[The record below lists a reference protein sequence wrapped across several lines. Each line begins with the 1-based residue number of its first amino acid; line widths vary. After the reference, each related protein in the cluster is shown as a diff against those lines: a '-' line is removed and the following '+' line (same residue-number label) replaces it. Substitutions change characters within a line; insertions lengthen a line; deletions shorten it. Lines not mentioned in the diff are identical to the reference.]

1 MKKRLTVGDL
11 AKAAG
16 VSVRTLRHYDEI
28 GLLSPAFVGDNGYR
42 YYGRDEFL
50 RLQQIM
56 LLREMRIPL
65 KEIASLLDRQGAN
78 YAALLAAH
86 RERLAVEAKRYRQLV
101 KTIDRTIAE
110 LESERDMKT
119 KDLYKGFSK
128 EKQGEYEDWL
138 VEKYGGDMR
147 ARIDRSKKAYE
158 TASEEQRAAMV
169 RDLEEI
175 ESGLAAEMKKGTKA
189 ESASLDPLLQ
199 RHSAW
204 VGSMWNRPC
213 PPDAYAGLA
222 DLYLSHPDFRTRF
235 ETIADGFTDWLAA
248 AMKAYAA
255 RQGG

>member
-1 MKKRLTVGDL
+1 MKQRLTVGDL

-28 GLLSPAFVGDNGYR
+28 GLLSPAFVGGNGYR

-56 LLREMRIPL
+56 LHREMRIPL
-65 KEIASLLDRQGAN
+65 KEIASLLDRQGAD

-86 RERLAVEAKRYRQLV
+86 RERLAAEAKRYRQLV

-128 EKQGEYEDWL
+128 EKQDEYEDWL
-138 VEKYGGDMR
+138 VEKYGPDMR
-147 ARIDRSKKAYE
+147 ARIDAGKKAYADANE
-158 TASEEQRAAMV
+158 AQRAGMM

-175 ESGLAAEMKKGTKA
+175 ETGLAAAMKDGTA
-189 ESASLDPLLQ
+189 ADSSALDPLLQ
-199 RHSAW
+199 RHSSW
-204 VGSMWNRPC
+204 VGAMWNRPC

-235 ETIADGFTDWLAA
+235 ETIADGLTDWLTA

-255 RQGG
+255 RQSG

>member
-1 MKKRLTVGDL
+1 MKQKLTIGDL
-11 AKAAG
+11 ATAAG

-56 LLREMRIPL
+56 LHREMQIPL
-65 KEIASLLDRQGAN
+65 KEIADLLERQGSD
-78 YAALLAAH
+78 YAALLAGH
-86 RERLAVEAKRYRQLV
+86 RERLAAEAKRYRQLL

-119 KDLYKGFSK
+119 NDLYKGFSN
-128 EKQGEYEDWL
+128 EKQEEYESWL
-138 VEKYGGDMR
+138 VENYGVDMR
-147 ARIDRSKKAYE
+147 ARIDASKKAY
-158 TASEEQRAAMV
+158 ADANDQQRAELM

-175 ESGLAAEMKKGTKA
+175 ETALAAAMKEGTA
-189 ESASLDPLLQ
+189 SDTSALDPLLESH
-199 RHSAW
+199 RAW
-204 VGSMWNRPC
+204 VGAMWSRPC
-213 PPDAYAGLA
+213 PPDAYSGLA

-235 ETIADGFTDWLAA
+235 ETIAEGFTNWLTA
-248 AMKAYAA
+248 AMKAHAA